1 MQYSDFL
8 SSRAARTLQGG
19 ALKAVQIGKP
29 FKAIWQPT
37 VTDEYLADFLPTD
50 GYNGAQK
57 PLRTLSGELRRFW
70 ELVVCWSERHG
81 YGTPVMEWAG
91 ESKSD
96 GLRDYHPHPHL
107 LTSLA
112 VPKRAFPELCEYVEA
127 AWGLGSVHMEIIRQ
141 PANAS
146 KYLLKAVQYS
156 VKGAQE
162 GQGRVWGRRWGI
174 SRELRVVEVRDEVQG
189 SEGDALR
196 LEEVAS
202 MLRELGMGRVQTPF
216 GAVTPRGFY
225 PSDGHGCDS
234 IFLAVLW
241 AREELRGVIEEV
253 MRNASV
259 DSEVVPLQVGETPF

>member
-1 MQYSDFL
+1 VYYSDFL
-8 SSRAARTLQGG
+8 SSKAARTLQGG

-37 VTDEYLADFLPTD
+37 VTDEFLGDFLPAD
-50 GYNGAQK
+50 GYNGVQK
-57 PLRTLSGELRRFW
+57 PLRTLSGEIRRFW
-70 ELVVCWSERHG
+70 ELVVCWAERHG
-81 YGTPVMEWAG
+81 YSTPVMECAE
-91 ESKSD
+91 ESTSD
-96 GLRDYHPHPHL
+96 GQREYHPHPHI

-112 VPKRAFPELCEYVEA
+112 VPRHAFPELCQYVEA

-174 SRELRVVEVRDEVQG
+174 SRDLRVLEVRNDVEG

-196 LEEVAS
+196 LEEVAT
-202 MLRELGMGRVQTPF
+202 MLRDMGMGRVQTPF
-216 GAVTPRGFY
+216 GSVTPRGFY
-225 PSDGHGCDS
+225 PSEGYGCDS
-234 IFLAVLW
+234 VMLAVLW
-241 AREELRGVIEEV
+241 AREELQGVIEEV
-253 MRNASV
+253 IRRGSM
-259 DSEVVPLQVGETPF
+259 DSEGVPIEAAETPF